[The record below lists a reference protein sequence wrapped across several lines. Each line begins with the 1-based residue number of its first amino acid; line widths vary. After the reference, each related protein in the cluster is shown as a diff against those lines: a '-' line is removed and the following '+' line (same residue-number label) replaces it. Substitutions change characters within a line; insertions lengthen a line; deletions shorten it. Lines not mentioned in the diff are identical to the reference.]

1 MKFLLFVLTV
11 RFLAEMAGNKRK
23 NKNTNDADTGVVKN
37 FHPAEF
43 ALR

>member
-11 RFLAEMAGNKRK
+11 RFLVEMAGNKRK
-23 NKNTNDADTGVVKN
+23 NKIANDADGKAVRS